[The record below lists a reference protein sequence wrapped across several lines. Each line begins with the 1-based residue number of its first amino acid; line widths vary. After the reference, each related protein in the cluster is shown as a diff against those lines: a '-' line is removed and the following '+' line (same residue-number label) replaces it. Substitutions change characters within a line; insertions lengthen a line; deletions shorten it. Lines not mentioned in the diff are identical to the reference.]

1 MAIRTYK
8 VTLDSKNA
16 IAPEPVL
23 LRQGDKTGSVVIDA
37 TLMDNG
43 SPVSI
48 DGLTPMFKA
57 NTADGQA
64 VISDSTGF
72 NIVNASGGE
81 FTYQV
86 PSQLGSVPGKI
97 KIAYFSFADSN
108 GNQSTFDIAFAIYPA
123 ADMTQES
130 AEDWI
135 SNLNDIIS
143 QYNQWVNDAHSS
155 WEDFVNANK
164 DIINNIDPG
173 GTILSELVEARSD
186 DDGNTYISLK
196 ERLSHLE
203 PIRSEAHLGS
213 VTFLNQDN
221 LYPDIKCIIY
231 QYGAGVAQ
239 QSPIDIAGG
248 TSSYELNVRIV
259 YLTSS
264 IADVFVDITDVEKL
278 IPGYQM
284 ESPSYAINGN
294 QLYLTSG
301 KSNLAI
307 QISNMTIKTLDI
319 DSAFKI

>member
-16 IAPEPVL
+16 IAPEPVY
-23 LRQGDKTGSVVIDA
+23 LRQGDKTGAVVIDA

-43 SPVSI
+43 TPVSLS
-48 DGLTPMFKA
+48 GLTPMFKA
-57 NTADGQA
+57 NTADGKA
-64 VISDSTGF
+64 VVSDTTGF
-72 NIVNASGGE
+72 SIVDASGGK

-97 KIAYFSFADSN
+97 KIAYFSFTDSN
-108 GNQSTFDIAFAIYPA
+108 GNQSTFDIMFAVYPA
-123 ADMTQES
+123 ADMTKES
-130 AEDWI
+130 AKDWI
-135 SNLNDIIS
+135 SNLNEIIN

-155 WEDFVNANK
+155 WADFVNANK
-164 DIINNIDPG
+164 DILKNIDPG
-173 GTILSELVEARSD
+173 GKILSELIEARSD
-186 DDGNTYISLK
+186 DDGNTYVSLK
-196 ERLSHLE
+196 ERLNHLE
-203 PIRSEAHLGS
+203 PIRSEVHLGS

-221 LYPDIKCIIY
+221 FYPDIKCMIY

-248 TSSYELNVRIV
+248 TSLYELNVRIV
-259 YLTSS
+259 YRTSS
-264 IADVFVDITDVEKL
+264 IADVFVDITDVKKL

-294 QLYLTSG
+294 QLYLTSEQ
-301 KSNLAI
+301 SNLAI

-319 DSAFKI
+319 DSVFKI